1 MGIWRDTLRNGGC
14 GRSPTEPPL
23 AAGSAT
29 RAEPSGR
36 EPAVFG
42 RLEEGITQLTEEPSG
57 AGFEVPA
64 WLEALEE
71 EADPVL
77 TEGAEADA
85 ESLDP

>member
-1 MGIWRDTLRNGGC
+1 M
-14 GRSPTEPPL
+14 
-23 AAGSAT
+23 
-29 RAEPSGR
+29 
-36 EPAVFG
+36 FG